1 MANKAD
7 KDASIPADDATY
19 VLEAGKPIYVK
30 TADLCAMTGKS
41 NQWIGQL
48 TSQGILNKE
57 QTSHG
62 RMYDLRT
69 NIKSYCEML
78 EARKEKVDSEA
89 AKVEADKNKA
99 EMQLKSAK
107 AAIAVMEAN
116 ELKGKMHRS
125 EDVAVVMED
134 MVYSIRN
141 LLVSLPSRTAVGANQ
156 AEDPAQAAVIIK
168 REVDAVLRELAN
180 YQYDPKRY
188 EELVRKRQS
197 WDELHENDNQ

>member
-107 AAIAVMEAN
+107 VAIAVMEAN
-116 ELKGKMHRS
+116 ELKERCI
-125 EDVAVVMED
+125 VL
-134 MVYSIRN
+134 RTW
-141 LLVSLPSRTAVGANQ
+141 LLSWKTWCTAYATCWCHYQ
-156 AEDPAQAAVIIK
+156 AEQRWARIRPRI
-168 REVDAVLRELAN
+168 
-180 YQYDPKRY
+180 P
-188 EELVRKRQS
+188 RKQP
-197 WDELHENDNQ
+197 